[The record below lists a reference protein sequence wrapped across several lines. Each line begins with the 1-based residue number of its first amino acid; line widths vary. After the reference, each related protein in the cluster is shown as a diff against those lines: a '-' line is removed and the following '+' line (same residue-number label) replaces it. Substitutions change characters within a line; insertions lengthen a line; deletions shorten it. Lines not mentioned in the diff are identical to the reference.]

1 MDKTDIKRTSA
12 LGKYYVKGH
21 YGNEG
26 SSNII
31 FEEIK
36 PLVLFQIAFWP
47 DTVSELETVLNNT
60 LGTKEIPKPGS
71 SISNS
76 NISVLRVEPFKIW
89 VRGVLEESVCNEN
102 TPILDLSHSRTNLL
116 ISGKDTTN
124 LLNRFLPIDLRENS
138 FGIGAVASTMFHHV
152 GVTLWRTEDG
162 YQLFLPRGFSLSLF
176 ELLLQGAEQFGLEI
190 K

>member
-1 MDKTDIKRTSA
+1 MDKTDNKRTSA
-12 LGKYYVKGH
+12 LEKYYVKGH

-26 SSNII
+26 STNII

-71 SISNS
+71 SIGNS
-76 NISVLRVEPFKIW
+76 NISVLRVEPFKLW
-89 VRGVLEESVCNEN
+89 VRGVLEERLCNEN